1 MNKHAGRVRTGA
13 LAVAALAA
21 TVVVLGGPT
30 PSGAAPEASAV
41 AAKAAAVPP
50 EGARPI
56 VVRGGT
62 WFIRSSLSSG
72 PATTTFAF
80 GNAGDT
86 PVSGDWDGNGSD
98 TAGVVRGSTW
108 LLRNANSA
116 GGANYTFAYGRPSD
130 VPIVGDWDGN
140 GTFTPGII
148 RGATWHLR
156 NSNSGGAAD
165 VSFTYGAAGDTF
177 VAGDWDGNGTFTPGA
192 FRAGRWGL
200 RNSNSAGPSTLAFA
214 YGQQPGD
221 LPLVGDWDANGTTT
235 PGVRRAGG
243 WHLRDS
249 NSTGNANHVFAYGR
263 PCDVALSSESGLS
276 RQWGGTPLRAGQA
289 GTEMTQLP
297 TTQRVVA
304 LTFDAGANANGVPSI
319 LNTLRSQCIPA
330 TFFLTGEF
338 TRDFPAVT
346 RDIGRE
352 FPIGNHTDTHPSL
365 PSLPDAQVR
374 SQISVT
380 QSAIHDATRYDPR
393 PMFRF
398 PFGESDAR
406 TLGIVNSMGYT
417 SLRWTVDTA
426 GWRGTSGGASI
437 DTIMQRV
444 LGSERPGQIILMH
457 VGSHPQDGSTL
468 DADALPRIIS
478 ELRARGYSFTY
489 LTPYV

>member
-1 MNKHAGRVRTGA
+1 MKRRAVLTGA
-13 LAVAALAA
+13 LAVATLAA
-21 TVVVLGGPT
+21 TVVAAGAPAT
-30 PSGAAPEASAV
+30 EAAPEAP
-41 AAKAAAVPP
+41 AAKTAAAPP

-62 WFIRSSLSSG
+62 WLIRNSLSGG
-72 PATTTFAF
+72 PATTTFAY

-98 TAGVVRGSTW
+98 TVGVVRGANW

-116 GGANYTFAYGRPSD
+116 GGANVTFAFGRPSD
-130 VPIVGDWDGN
+130 IPIVGDWDGN
-140 GTFTPGII
+140 GTYTPGIV
-148 RGATWHLR
+148 RGTTWHLR

-165 VSFTYGAAGDTF
+165 ISFAFGNPGDTF
-177 VAGDWDGNGTFTPGA
+177 VAGDWDGNGTFTPGLSRNGA
-192 FRAGRWGL
+192 WFL
-200 RNSNSAGPSTLAFA
+200 RNSNSAGGSNLSFG
-214 YGQQPGD
+214 YGQAGD
-221 LPLVGDWDANGTTT
+221 LPLVGDWDGNGTTT
-235 PGVRRAGG
+235 VGIRRGNA
-243 WHLRDS
+243 WHLRNS
-249 NSTGNANHVFAYGR
+249 NSGGAANHTFGYGR
-263 PCDVALSSESGLS
+263 ACDVALGSESALS
-276 RQWGGTPLRAGQA
+276 RQWGGRPLRANQV
-289 GTEMTQLP
+289 GTEMSALP
-297 TTQRVVA
+297 TTQKLVA
-304 LTFDAGANANGVPSI
+304 LTFDAGANGVPSI

-346 RDIGRE
+346 REIGRE

-365 PSLPDAQVR
+365 PGLTDAQVR

-380 QSAIHDATRYDPR
+380 QTAIANATRFDTR

-406 TLGIVNSMGYT
+406 TLGVVNSMGYT
-417 SLRWTVDTA
+417 SVRWTVDTA
-426 GWRGTSGGASI
+426 GWRGTSGGASVDSI
-437 DTIMQRV
+437 LLRV
-444 LGSERPGQIILMH
+444 LNTERAGQIILMH

-489 LTPYV
+489 VTPYV